1 MKFFIIIL
9 FIAGFITS
17 HSQTDIDTTYRV
29 EISTTVSSSINYFR
43 DERYLGGPAGN
54 SLGYGMFIRAMWH
67 PGRMLAVGLMTGYSF
82 VVGDEFTVDSIYST
96 QSGDKAS
103 ANLAAVPLQ
112 LAISMQYKGLEFG
125 VGMGPYLMLT
135 TIDYGSTAK
144 AQRIELGITFI
155 GLYRFSLGE
164 NFLLVPQLRVLSLSY
179 RGIISIMPSI
189 VLQLELW

>member
-1 MKFFIIIL
+1 
-9 FIAGFITS
+9 
-17 HSQTDIDTTYRV
+17 
-29 EISTTVSSSINYFR
+29 
-43 DERYLGGPAGN
+43 
-54 SLGYGMFIRAMWH
+54 MWH

-112 LAISMQYKGLEFG
+112 LAISMQYKGLEIG

-155 GLYRFSLGE
+155 GLYRFPLGE
-164 NFLLVPQLRVLSLSY
+164 NFSLGPELRVLYLSY
-179 RGIISIMPSI
+179 RGIISIMPS
-189 VLQLELW
+189 VTLQIDFGRY